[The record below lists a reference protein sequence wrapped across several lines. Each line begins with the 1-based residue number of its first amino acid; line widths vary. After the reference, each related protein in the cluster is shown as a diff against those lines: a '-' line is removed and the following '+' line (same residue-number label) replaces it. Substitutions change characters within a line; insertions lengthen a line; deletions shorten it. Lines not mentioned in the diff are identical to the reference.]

1 MTLEEMVQDL
11 LSIVQTFSNR
21 LYGLR
26 TYKKTLKE
34 IICLSESENN
44 E

>member
-1 MTLEEMVQDL
+1 MMTLEEMVQDL

-26 TYKKTLKE
+26 KYKKTVKA
-34 IICLSESENN
+34 IIESENN

>member
-26 TYKKTLKE
+26 EYKKTVKA
-34 IICLSESENN
+34 IIESKDN

>member
-26 TYKKTLKE
+26 KHKKTVKA
-34 IICLSESENN
+34 IIESENN

>member
-26 TYKKTLKE
+26 KYKKTVKA
-34 IICLSESENN
+34 IIESEDS